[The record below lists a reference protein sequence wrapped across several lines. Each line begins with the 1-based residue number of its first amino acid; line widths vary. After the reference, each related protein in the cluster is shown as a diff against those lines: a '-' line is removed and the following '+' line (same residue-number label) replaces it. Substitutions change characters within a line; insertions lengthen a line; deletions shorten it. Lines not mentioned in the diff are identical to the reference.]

1 MAGRVDGHRG
11 SLNGRRGWRALT
23 YGVPL
28 AFLAAFFLYPLAA
41 IVERGLSGAGDPPLD
56 VLTDPLAREVVWFT
70 LWQALASTVLTIAI
84 ALPASYVLGRYRF
97 RGRDLVGALVVVP
110 FVLPTVVVAL
120 AFLAI
125 LPEPLE
131 HGWAPVLVAH
141 AFFNVAVVVRIVGT
155 FWSSLDRRVTEAAAT
170 LGAPPAARFREIT
183 LPLLAPALAAA
194 AAIVFLFSFTSFG
207 IVLILGGPRYATIE
221 AEIYNQAVRL
231 FDLRAAAVLSLV
243 QLACVVAA
251 VWVAT
256 RLERRLVS
264 PGPIRSERE
273 TLRRVRTTRD
283 RLIVGLSLGGL
294 ALFLGLP
301 LAVLVERSLAVGD
314 GHGFEA
320 YRALGHGTNVLL
332 AAPWEAVV
340 NSVVYAAAATAIAVV
355 VGGLAAFAIGG
366 HNGRASVSDTESRP
380 FGTRLLD
387 GLVLLPLGVSAVML
401 GLGFLIAFDKDPLD
415 FRAAPW
421 IVPVAQALI
430 AIPFVVRIVAPTLRS
445 IDPHQREAAAL
456 LGASPG
462 RVRREIDL
470 PIVSRGLA
478 VAAGFAFAISLG
490 EFGATVFLARPDRP
504 TLPVAIFRFLG
515 RPGEQ
520 NVAQAYALAVVLM
533 AVTIVSV
540 LAVERVRTRRGNW
553 F

>member
-1 MAGRVDGHRG
+1 VSTRA
-11 SLNGRRGWRALT
+11 WRAIA

-28 AFLAAFFLYPLAA
+28 AFLSLFFLYPLAA
-41 IVERGLSGAGDPPLD
+41 IVERGLRGAGDSPVD
-56 VLTDPLAREVVWFT
+56 VLTDPLTREVVWFT
-70 LWQALASTVLTIAI
+70 VWQALASTALTILVAF
-84 ALPASYVLGRYRF
+84 PAAYILGRYRF
-97 RGRDLVGALVVVP
+97 RGRNLVGALVVVP

-125 LPEPLE
+125 LPDGIE
-131 HGWAPVLVAH
+131 HGWASILVAH

-155 FWSSLDRRVTEAAAT
+155 FWASLDRRVTEAAAT
-170 LGAPPAARFREIT
+170 LGASPTARFREIT
-183 LPLLAPALAAA
+183 VPLLAPALAAA

-231 FDLRAAAVLSLV
+231 FDLRAAAVLSLL
-243 QLACVVAA
+243 QLACVVAT

-273 TLRRVRTTRD
+273 TLRPVRTTRD

-301 LAVLVERSLAVGD
+301 LAVLVERSLAAGD
-314 GHGFEA
+314 GYGLDA
-320 YRALGHGTNVLL
+320 YRALGRPTSVLL
-332 AAPWEAVV
+332 VAPWEAVV
-340 NSVVYAAAATAIAVV
+340 NSIVYAAAATVIAVII
-355 VGGLAAFAIGG
+355 GGLAAFAV
-366 HNGRASVSDTESRP
+366 ADTRGS
-380 FGTRLLD
+380 RLLD

-401 GLGFLIAFDKDPLD
+401 GLGFLIAFDTNPLD

-421 IVPVAQALI
+421 IVPVAQALV

-533 AVTIVSV
+533 AVTVVSV
-540 LAVERVRTRRGNW
+540 LAVERVRARRGSW

>member
-1 MAGRVDGHRG
+1 VDGHRG
-11 SLNGRRGWRALT
+11 SLSARTWRALT
-23 YGVPL
+23 IGVPL
-28 AFLAAFFLYPLAA
+28 AFLALFFLYPLAA
-41 IVERGLSGAGDPPLD
+41 IVDRGLHGAGDAPLE
-56 VLTDPLAREVVWFT
+56 VLTDPVTREVVWFT
-70 LWQALASTVLTIAI
+70 VWQALASTALTIAI
-84 ALPASYVLGRYRF
+84 GLPAAYVLGRYRF
-97 RGRDLVGALVVVP
+97 RARSVVGALVVVP

-120 AFLAI
+120 AFLAVLPDRWERGWVPI
-125 LPEPLE
+125 LI
-131 HGWAPVLVAH
+131 AH

-155 FWSSLDRRVTEAAAT
+155 YWANLDPRVSEAAAT
-170 LGAPPAARFREIT
+170 LGAGPGVRFREIT
-183 LPLLAPALAAA
+183 LPLLTPALAAA

-207 IVLILGGPRYATIE
+207 IVLILGGPRYATLE

-256 RLERRLVS
+256 RLERRLTATGS
-264 PGPIRSERE
+264 ARSERD
-273 TLRRVRTTRD
+273 TLRRPRTAREK
-283 RLIVGLSLGGL
+283 LVVAGSLGLLGV
-294 ALFLGLP
+294 FLGIP
-301 LAVLVERSLAVGD
+301 LAVLVERSLAVGG
-314 GHGFEA
+314 GHGLDA
-320 YRALGHGTNVLL
+320 YRGLGRPTSVLL
-332 AAPWEAVV
+332 VAPWEAVV
-340 NSVVYAAAATAIAVV
+340 NSIVYAAAATLIAVV
-355 VGGLAAFAIGG
+355 VGGLAAFAV
-366 HNGRASVSDTESRP
+366 AESR
-380 FGTRLLD
+380 GSRLLD
-387 GLVLLPLGVSAVML
+387 GLALLPLGVSAVML
-401 GLGFLIAFDKDPLD
+401 GLGFLIAFDSAPLD

-421 IVPVAQALI
+421 IVPVAQALV

-445 IDPHQREAAAL
+445 IDPRQREAAAL

-470 PIVSRGLA
+470 PIVSRGLT

-515 RPGEQ
+515 RPGAA

-533 AVTIVSV
+533 AVTVISV
-540 LAVERVRTRRGNW
+540 LLVERIRVRRGGW

>member
-1 MAGRVDGHRG
+1 MSART
-11 SLNGRRGWRALT
+11 WRAVS

-28 AFLAAFFLYPLAA
+28 AFLGLFFLYPLLA
-41 IVERGLSGAGDPPLD
+41 ILDRGLRGSGDAPLD
-56 VLTDPLAREVVWFT
+56 VLTDPVTREVVWFT
-70 LWQALASTVLTIAI
+70 VWQALASTALTIAI
-84 ALPASYVLGRYRF
+84 ATPAAYVLGRYRF
-97 RGRDLVGALVVVP
+97 RGRGLVGAIVVVP

-125 LPEPLE
+125 LPDGLE
-131 HGWAPVLVAH
+131 RGWAAILVAH

-155 FWSSLDRRVTEAAAT
+155 FWANLDPRVGEAAAT
-170 LGAPPAARFREIT
+170 LGASPAARAREIT

-207 IVLILGGPRYATIE
+207 IVLILGGPRYTTIE
-221 AEIYNQAVRL
+221 AEIYNQSVRL

-251 VWVAT
+251 VWVAM
-256 RLERRLVS
+256 RLERRLAVS
-264 PGPIRSERE
+264 G
-273 TLRRVRTTRD
+273 TLRAERDTLRPVRSTRD
-283 RLIVGLSLGGL
+283 KLVVAASLGGL

-301 LAVLVERSLAVGD
+301 LAVLVDRSLAVGD

-340 NSVVYAAAATAIAVV
+340 NSIVYAAAATAIAVV

-366 HNGRASVSDTESRP
+366 RDGQVSVSDTERRP

-387 GLVLLPLGVSAVML
+387 GLVLIPLGVSAVML
-401 GLGFLIAFDKDPLD
+401 GLGFLIAFDTPPLD

-430 AIPFVVRIVAPTLRS
+430 AIPFVVRIMVPTLRS
-445 IDPHQREAAAL
+445 IDPRLRDAAAL

-470 PIVSRGLA
+470 PIVARGLA

-515 RPGEQ
+515 RPGEL

-533 AVTIVSV
+533 GVTVVSV
-540 LAVERVRTRRGNW
+540 LLVERIRVRRGGW